1 MYVTNK
7 KKQFMYV
14 WIVGGL
20 GEALLIDFILVFMF
34 LPKLLFRLLFFI
46 FLYICDAHMQ
56 NILANKDIIDHD
68 SIILQC
74 KMKLLICFLFGVRA
88 KHKPPSFI
96 F

>member
-1 MYVTNK
+1 MDR
-7 KKQFMYV
+7 
-14 WIVGGL
+14 WWVGRVCV
-20 GEALLIDFILVFMF
+20 ALLIDFILVFMF
-34 LPKLLFRLLFFI
+34 LPKLFFTLFFFI
-46 FLYICDAHMQ
+46 FLYICHSHMQ

-74 KMKLLICFLFGVRA
+74 KIKLLICFLFRVRS